1 MSKNTT
7 QPLLVP
13 TAKVFPSSLKANDEK
28 GASYGT
34 EYTGFFTPG
43 SYMYNFLSNPTLT
56 IILSEVG
63 EKQTPVVGAECCLI
77 HDNLGLRAV
86 ESHK

>member
-56 IILSEVG
+56 II
-63 EKQTPVVGAECCLI
+63 
-77 HDNLGLRAV
+77 
-86 ESHK
+86 